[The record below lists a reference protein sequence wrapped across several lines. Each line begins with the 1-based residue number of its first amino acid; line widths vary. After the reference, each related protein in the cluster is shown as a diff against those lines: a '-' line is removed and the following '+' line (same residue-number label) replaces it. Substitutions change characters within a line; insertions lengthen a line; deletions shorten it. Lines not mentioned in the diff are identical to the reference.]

1 MRLALLL
8 NESCIDTNKQ
18 FRKEMEATWNQ
29 KGEDYKTQIEKIEE
43 KLRNAELAVSKV
55 RNFLQLFIRFTKNQ
69 LLQMNSSYLSL
80 TEASRSD
87 LQTLTKDREKIVREL
102 KRLQAENDSL
112 VGKHSILS
120 EQMASEM
127 INLPD
132 TMEDMQL
139 LLLTYREDLIAA
151 KLGKERAE
159 EKLRNDVG
167 VLKGHLVSEQQGR
180 KAMDKQMRSEIQ
192 DLQSKVVILEE
203 VRAEL
208 AREKEQRMA
217 LAEEMRKLETQQVEA
232 RQQKEEETVAA
243 SSEKEGMMAEVM
255 ELRGKVKLLQTD
267 LDNSVAVQQDFVR
280 LSQSLQMEL
289 EKIKSGEE
297 G

>member
-1 MRLALLL
+1 
-8 NESCIDTNKQ
+8 
-18 FRKEMEATWNQ
+18 
-29 KGEDYKTQIEKIEE
+29 
-43 KLRNAELAVSKV
+43 
-55 RNFLQLFIRFTKNQ
+55 
-69 LLQMNSSYLSL
+69 MNSSYLSL

-167 VLKGHLVSEQQGR
+167 LLKGHLASEQ
-180 KAMDKQMRSEIQ
+180 
-192 DLQSKVVILEE
+192 
-203 VRAEL
+203 
-208 AREKEQRMA
+208 
-217 LAEEMRKLETQQVEA
+217 
-232 RQQKEEETVAA
+232 
-243 SSEKEGMMAEVM
+243 
-255 ELRGKVKLLQTD
+255 
-267 LDNSVAVQQDFVR
+267 
-280 LSQSLQMEL
+280 
-289 EKIKSGEE
+289 
-297 G
+297 

>member
-1 MRLALLL
+1 
-8 NESCIDTNKQ
+8 
-18 FRKEMEATWNQ
+18 
-29 KGEDYKTQIEKIEE
+29 
-43 KLRNAELAVSKV
+43 
-55 RNFLQLFIRFTKNQ
+55 
-69 LLQMNSSYLSL
+69 MNSLYLSL

-102 KRLQAENDSL
+102 KRLQAENDNL

-167 VLKGHLVSEQQGR
+167 VLKGHLASEQQGR
-180 KAMDKQMRSEIQ
+180 KAMDKQMRGEIQ

-217 LAEEMRKLETQQVEA
+217 LAEEMKKLETQQVEA
-232 RQQKEEETVAA
+232 RQQKEEESVAA
-243 SSEKEGMMAEVM
+243 SYEKEGMMAEVV

>member
-1 MRLALLL
+1 MTL
-8 NESCIDTNKQ
+8 T
-18 FRKEMEATWNQ
+18 
-29 KGEDYKTQIEKIEE
+29 
-43 KLRNAELAVSKV
+43 RNDFKV
-55 RNFLQLFIRFTKNQ
+55 
-69 LLQMNSSYLSL
+69 NSSYLAL
-80 TEASRSD
+80 AEASRRD

-112 VGKHSILS
+112 VGKHSVLS

-132 TMEDMQL
+132 SMEDMQL

-167 VLKGHLVSEQQGR
+167 VLKGHIVSEQQGR
-180 KAMDKQMRSEIQ
+180 IGMEKQMRGEIQ
-192 DLQSKVVILEE
+192 DLQGKVVTLEDI
-203 VRAEL
+203 RSEL
-208 AREKEQRMA
+208 AREKEKRMSM
-217 LAEEMRKLETQQVEA
+217 AEEMKRLETQQVDA
-232 RQQKEEETVAA
+232 RKRKEEQAVAA
-243 SSEKEGMMAEVM
+243 TSEKEGLVAEVV
-255 ELRGKVKLLQTD
+255 ELRGKVKLLQQD

-297 G
+297 

>member
-1 MRLALLL
+1 MLQSSL
-8 NESCIDTNKQ
+8 S
-18 FRKEMEATWNQ
+18 
-29 KGEDYKTQIEKIEE
+29 
-43 KLRNAELAVSKV
+43 V
-55 RNFLQLFIRFTKNQ
+55 RYITLSIACHTIYLTILQV
-69 LLQMNSSYLSL
+69 NSSYLSL

-167 VLKGHLVSEQQGR
+167 VLKGHLASEQQGR
-180 KAMDKQMRSEIQ
+180 KAMDKQMRGEIQ

-217 LAEEMRKLETQQVEA
+217 LAEEMKKLETQQVEA
-232 RQQKEEETVAA
+232 RQQKEEESVAA
-243 SSEKEGMMAEVM
+243 SSEKEGMMAEVV